1 MFRETGRDRSTP
13 PPHRPEPLT
22 TKETSV
28 PLPVLFGAN
37 VDPLSLPVGRSL
49 HQATLIDRLG
59 LDLLTIQDHP
69 YQHAFDD
76 TWTLL
81 TFLAARTTS
90 VTLVP
95 TVISLPLRPP
105 AVLAKAAATLDRL
118 SGSRVQL
125 GLGAGALWDPIAAMG
140 GPRRRPAEAVAALR
154 EAIDVIQAMWS
165 GERSVRVRGEFYELA
180 GVHPGPA
187 PSPSLGLWLGSYGP
201 RMLALTGARAQGWL
215 PSYTYMGLDAL
226 PAAVARID
234 AAATEAGRD
243 PSGLRKVY
251 NIAGR
256 VSSTSSSG
264 AFDEPVDVWVERLVD
279 LVAEVGMNGFVL
291 WPLEDHDRQYA
302 RFAEEVAP
310 AVREAL
316 ATARLR

>member
-1 MFRETGRDRSTP
+1 M
-13 PPHRPEPLT
+13 
-22 TKETSV
+22 

-37 VDPLSLPVGRSL
+37 VDPLSQPVGRSL
-49 HQATLIDRLG
+49 HQATVIDRLG

-140 GPRRRPAEAVAALR
+140 GPRRQPAEAVAALR
-154 EAIDVIQAMWS
+154 EAIDVVRAMWS
-165 GERSVRVRGEFYELA
+165 GERSVRVQGDFYGLA

-187 PSPSLGLWLGSYGP
+187 PSRSLGLWLGSYGP
-201 RMLALTGARAQGWL
+201 RMLALTGASADGWL
-215 PSYTYMGLDAL
+215 PSHAYLGLDAL

-234 AAATEAGRD
+234 TAAAEAGRD
-243 PSGLRKVY
+243 PAALRKVY

-256 VSSTSSSG
+256 VAAASSG
-264 AFDEPVDVWVERLVD
+264 VFDEPVGAWVERLVD
-279 LVAEVGMNGFVL
+279 LVTEAGMNGFVL
-291 WPLEDHDRQYA
+291 WPLDDHERQYA
-302 RFAEEVAP
+302 VFAEEVAP
-310 AVREAL
+310 AVRAAL
-316 ATARLR
+316 AGAALG

>member
-1 MFRETGRDRSTP
+1 M
-13 PPHRPEPLT
+13 
-22 TKETSV
+22 

-49 HQATLIDRLG
+49 HQATLIDQLG

-69 YQHAFDD
+69 YQHSFDD

-140 GPRRRPAEAVAALR
+140 GPRRQPAEAVAAVQ
-154 EAIDVIQAMWS
+154 EAIDLVRAMWS
-165 GERSVRVRGEFYELA
+165 GERSVRVPGEFYGLA

-201 RMLALTGARAQGWL
+201 RMLALTGARADGWL
-215 PSYTYMGLDAL
+215 PSHAYLGLDAL
-226 PAAVARID
+226 RAAVARID
-234 AAATEAGRD
+234 AAAIDAGRD
-243 PSGLRKVY
+243 PAGLRKVY

-256 VSSTSSSG
+256 VSPTSSG
-264 AFDEPVDVWVERLVD
+264 TFDEPVGAWVERLVD
-279 LVAEVGMNGFVL
+279 LVTEVGMNGFVL
-291 WPLEDHDRQYA
+291 WPLDDHERQYA
-302 RFAEEVAP
+302 VFAEEVAP
-310 AVREAL
+310 AVRAAL
-316 ATARLR
+316 AESSPH